1 MKIQMSQIYRNC
13 RNTENIINVS
23 IPSKFN
29 KQMQGSDCGL
39 FAIANLVEYC
49 FGRYDEIIKGGTIG
63 WEFKQCETRGHLVK
77 CLQNLQF
84 QPFPKVQKRRAI
96 KIIHVAYDL
105 KVWCVCGM
113 PEEYGDMICCGR
125 FEKLFHGLCVGAEMS
140 MDMSWE
146 CTICK

>member
-1 MKIQMSQIYRNC
+1 MTLSSRHRIRNSSPGGL
-13 RNTENIINVS
+13 R
-23 IPSKFN
+23 PSTLPLGHE
-29 KQMQGSDCGL
+29 MLGGDCGL

-49 FGRYDEIIKGGTIG
+49 FGGYDEIIKAGTIG
-63 WEFKQCETRGHLVK
+63 WEFKQCEMRGHLVK

-96 KIIHVAYDL
+96 KIIHVTYDL

-125 FEKLFHGLCVGAEMS
+125 CEKWFHGLCVGAEMS
-140 MDMSWE
+140 MDMSWK